1 MKLSNKVQEQ
11 TTKLSLHFKD
21 LFIEQKIGRFI
32 YDWIPIDAPEI
43 IIICIGSDRST
54 GDSLGPIVG
63 SLLTKRK
70 QSRYIIYGTLEN
82 PIHALN
88 LIDQLDKIKLRHEN
102 SFIIAVD
109 ACLGRSQSVG
119 NINASIG
126 ALKPGLAMKKD
137 LPEVGHLNLTGI
149 VNVISSFGFLTLHN
163 TRLHLVIQQAEI
175 ISRALAYSEYLFFK
189 NERIFN

>member
-1 MKLSNKVQEQ
+1 MKLTDHTQEQ
-11 TTKLSLHFKD
+11 ITKLSMHFKD

-32 YDWIPIDAPEI
+32 YDWIPIEASEI

-63 SLLTKRK
+63 TLLAKRK
-70 QSRYIIYGTLEN
+70 QSRFIIYGTLEK

-88 LIDQLDKIKLRHEN
+88 LVDQLDKIKLRHVN
-102 SFIIAVD
+102 AFIIAID
-109 ACLGRSQSVG
+109 ACLGRSRSVG
-119 NINASIG
+119 HINASIG

-149 VNVISSFGFLTLHN
+149 VNVISSFDFLTLHN
-163 TRLHLVIQQAEI
+163 TRLHLVMQQAEI
-175 ISRALAYSEYLFFK
+175 ISRAIAYSEYLFFK
-189 NERIFN
+189 NERISN

>member
-1 MKLSNKVQEQ
+1 MKLSNQTQEQ

-21 LFIEQKIGRFI
+21 LFIEQKLGRFI

-63 SLLTKRK
+63 SLLAKRK
-70 QSRYIIYGTLEN
+70 QSRFTIYGTLEN

-88 LIDQLDKIKLRHEN
+88 LVDQLDIIKLRHSN
-102 SFIIAVD
+102 AFIIAID
-109 ACLGRSQSVG
+109 ACLGRSRSVG
-119 NINASIG
+119 HINASTG

-137 LPEVGHLNLTGI
+137 LPEVGHLNITGM
-149 VNVISSFGFLTLHN
+149 VNVISSFDFLTLHN
-163 TRLHLVIQQAEI
+163 TRLHLVIQESEI
-175 ISRALAYSEYLFFK
+175 ISRALAYFEYLFSE
-189 NERIFN
+189 NERLSN

>member
-1 MKLSNKVQEQ
+1 M
-11 TTKLSLHFKD
+11 SLYFKD

-70 QSRYIIYGTLEN
+70 QSRFIIYGTLEN

-126 ALKPGLAMKKD
+126 ALKPGLAMEKD

-149 VNVISSFGFLTLHN
+149 VNVISSFGFLPLHN
-163 TRLHLVIQQAEI
+163 TRLYLVIQQAEI

>member
-70 QSRYIIYGTLEN
+70 QSRFIIYGTLEN

-126 ALKPGLAMKKD
+126 ALKPGLAMRKD
-137 LPEVGHLNLTGI
+137 LPKVGHLNLTGI

-189 NERIFN
+189 NERISN